1 MFSRPPEVRRTVHGV
16 ASGCVLARTS
26 CDSPAAIS
34 PSRKPSSRARPCAR
48 RKVSHRHDAHVAGAA
63 SLVASLRGAS
73 RLERR
78 RWAAGEPYDDDDD
91 DDGDGDDD
99 DDDDDGEDDGEDDYD
114 YSGGLMARSLRA
126 TVVWGDEASERTG
139 S

>member
-1 MFSRPPEVRRTVHGV
+1 
-16 ASGCVLARTS
+16 
-26 CDSPAAIS
+26 
-34 PSRKPSSRARPCAR
+34 
-48 RKVSHRHDAHVAGAA
+48 
-63 SLVASLRGAS
+63 VASLRGAS